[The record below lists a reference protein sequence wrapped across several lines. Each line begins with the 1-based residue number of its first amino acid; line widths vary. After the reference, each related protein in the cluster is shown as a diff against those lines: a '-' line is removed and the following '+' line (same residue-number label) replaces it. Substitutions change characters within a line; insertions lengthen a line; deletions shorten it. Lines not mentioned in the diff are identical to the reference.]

1 MAHVTTP
8 RHRILIAVTA
18 AWAVLL
24 VVVAVY
30 AARHGAPTVRGQSS
44 VAEALPTLDRAIADV
59 AVAAEPAV
67 AAAPAGSGP
76 AAPVPEISGYQEVSR
91 SCSITAVRS
100 GARYERTIHLYVPE
114 GQEPALLDRIRAGLP
129 DRYAA
134 ETTLNH
140 RKLTADAG
148 NFVVLRGAVGG
159 PGEVTLNADTG
170 CRPLT
175 RPVTEKQPPSSAAS
189 RAPAETVLATLRVS
203 GATWR
208 THRVDCPRGGSV
220 WTVEAD
226 GPAGSAPASLV
237 DALRAAAPAA
247 VAARPAL
254 YAYWSG
260 PVGVVVR
267 THDGIV
273 TVTATTGCG
282 RQ

>member
-8 RHRILIAVTA
+8 RRRILIAVTA

-44 VAEALPTLDRAIADV
+44 VAAALPTLDRAIADV
-59 AVAAEPAV
+59 AVAAE
-67 AAAPAGSGP
+67 AAAPAG
-76 AAPVPEISGYQEVSR
+76 PVVEISGYQEVSR

-100 GARYERTIHLYVPE
+100 GARYERIIRLYVPE

-148 NFVVLRGAVGG
+148 NFVALRGAVGG

-203 GATWR
+203 AATWR

-247 VAARPAL
+247 VVARPAL

-260 PVGVVVR
+260 PVGVVVQ

>member
-8 RHRILIAVTA
+8 RRRILIAVTA

-59 AVAAEPAV
+59 AVAA
-67 AAAPAGSGP
+67 SP

-140 RKLTADAG
+140 RELTADAG
-148 NFVVLRGAVGG
+148 NFVVRRGAVG

-175 RPVTEKQPPSSAAS
+175 RPVTEKQPPSPAAS

-203 GATWR
+203 GVTWR

-247 VAARPAL
+247 VVARPAL

>member
-8 RHRILIAVTA
+8 RRRILIAVTA

-59 AVAAEPAV
+59 AVAA
-67 AAAPAGSGP
+67 SP

-140 RKLTADAG
+140 RKLSADAG
-148 NFVVLRGAVGG
+148 AFVVLRGTVGG
-159 PGEVTLNADTG
+159 PGEVTLTADTG

-175 RPVTEKQPPSSAAS
+175 GPVTERQPPSSAAS
-189 RAPAETVLATLRVS
+189 RAPAEAVLATLRV
-203 GATWR
+203 GAATWR

-226 GPAGSAPASLV
+226 GPAGSSPASLV
-237 DALRAAAPAA
+237 DALHAAAPAA
-247 VAARPAL
+247 VVARPAL

-260 PVGVVVR
+260 PVGVVVH
-267 THDGIV
+267 THDGVV